1 MATGVQD
8 EGMAD
13 VEVLTGTRVRLRAP
27 RLDDA
32 EAIFDAVASDPEVT
46 RYLSWK
52 PHPDV
57 DETRRVITEFFN
69 VGDERTYLI
78 ELRETGQVIGLCGF
92 RRPQPHSAELGYCLA
107 RPWWGRRIMSEVL
120 PLLIDVL
127 QRDQSVYRM
136 WAVCHVNNVPSARL
150 LQRCGLSLEGRLTRH
165 GIFPNISL
173 EPEDVLLFA
182 KALR

>member
-1 MATGVQD
+1 MTSSVQD

-13 VEVLTGTRVRLRAP
+13 VETLTGTRVRLRAP
-27 RLDDA
+27 RVDDA
-32 EAIFDAVASDPEVT
+32 EAIFGAIASDPEVT

-69 VGDERTYLI
+69 VGDERTWLI
-78 ELRETGQVIGLCGF
+78 ELRDTAQVVGLCGF
-92 RRPQPHSAELGYCLA
+92 RRPQPHTAELGYCLA
-107 RPWWGRRIMSEVL
+107 RPWWNRKIMSEVL
-120 PLLIDVL
+120 PLLLEVL
-127 QRDQSVYRM
+127 ERDPGVYRV
-136 WAVCHVNNVPSARL
+136 WAVCHVHNTPSAWL
-150 LQRCGLSLEGRLTRH
+150 LQRGGLSLEGRLARY